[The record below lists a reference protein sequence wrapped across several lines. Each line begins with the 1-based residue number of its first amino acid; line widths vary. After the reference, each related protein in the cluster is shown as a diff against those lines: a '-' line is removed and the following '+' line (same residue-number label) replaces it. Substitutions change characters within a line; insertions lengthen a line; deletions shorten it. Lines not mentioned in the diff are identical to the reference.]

1 MRFPTIA
8 TALALLASGAQAE
21 EPGIR
26 AMAVQRCRD
35 WQPSVAQLQLLRH
48 GNMTV
53 ERGRELCVEGLERQ
67 LARDAEAE
75 GTREA
80 ERRRAAEGQAAQ

>member
-1 MRFPTIA
+1 
-8 TALALLASGAQAE
+8 LALLASGAHAQ
-21 EPGIR
+21 EPDIR

-35 WQPSVAQLQLLRH
+35 WRPSAAQLQLLRH

-53 ERGRELCVEGLERQ
+53 ERGRELCVEGVERE

-75 GTREA
+75 RTREA
-80 ERRRAAEGQAAQ
+80 ERRRATEGQAVQ